1 METSKLMAWVAED
14 GTYGGSVHLSF
25 EQDQLTDDQWTKLSE
40 MSDGDR
46 YEYVYAIINGKDELV
61 AEIEEDNFG

>member
-1 METSKLMAWVAED
+1 MAWVALD
-14 GTYGGSVHLSF
+14 GSYGGGIHLSF

-40 MSDGDR
+40 ISDYDK
-46 YEYVYAIINGKDELV
+46 YEYVYAIINGLDERV

>member
-1 METSKLMAWVAED
+1 MAWVALD

-25 EQDQLTDDQWTKLSE
+25 EQDQLTDDQWMKLSE
-40 MSDGDR
+40 ISDNDK
-46 YEYVYAIINGKDELV
+46 YEYVYAIINGLDERV

>member
-1 METSKLMAWVAED
+1 MAWVAED

-25 EQDQLTDDQWTKLSE
+25 EQYQLTDDQWMKLSE

-46 YEYVYAIINGKDELV
+46 YDYVAAILEGFEDIV
-61 AEIEEDNFG
+61 IAIEEDNFG

>member
-1 METSKLMAWVAED
+1 MAWVTDD
-14 GTYGGSVHLSF
+14 GSYGGGVHLSF
-25 EQDQLTDDQWTKLSE
+25 EPNQLTDDQWTKLSE

-46 YEYVYAIINGKDELV
+46 YEYVAAILDGNEELI

>member
-1 METSKLMAWVAED
+1 MAWVAED

-40 MSDGDR
+40 MSDSDR
-46 YEYVYAIINGKDELV
+46 YEYVEAILEGFEDIV
-61 AEIEEDNFG
+61 IAIEEKNFG